1 MDIFF
6 LPMNVQ
12 YHTYINM
19 AVSIPRDVKKKILC
33 LFVPIIICF
42 SFYIIFLRI
51 LMVSKPIQLRYIL
64 TNFMVC
70 LVGFGIT
77 VILVPIVAR
86 QHLKMNLFGYDIN
99 KKGLHKENVKIPE
112 AMGLVAGGVFLATFV
127 AFQTYLNLQDFNHE
141 ANKLQF
147 WSSFF
152 TIGFALGLGYIDD
165 IKNLPWKAK
174 IFLPTL
180 PGLILL
186 MTYTGGTEIVI
197 PKILQSLLNIEPL
210 YNLGWI
216 YKSCIFLITIFCFN
230 SINIYAGINGLE
242 VGQSIII
249 TLAVMAHNVIQ
260 ITNNIA
266 PQAHMFSMY
275 MMQPFLVASLG
286 LFIFNWHPALIFV
299 GDTYTYFAGT
309 TLAVAGIHGHF
320 WKTMFFFF
328 IPQLLNFVYSLPQLF
343 KIVPCPRHRLPRF
356 DKESGLLIGSN
367 DMNLINLVL
376 RWHGPWSEKKLCTF
390 LLSFQVLCCVFILV
404 VSNLIL

>member
-19 AVSIPRDVKKKILC
+19 AVSIPRDVRKKILC

-42 SFYIIFLRI
+42 SFYIIFLCI

-70 LVGFGIT
+70 LVGFGII
-77 VILVPIVAR
+77 VVLVPIVAR

-99 KKGLHKENVKIPE
+99 KKDLHKENVKIPE

-180 PGLILL
+180 PSLILL

-197 PKILQSLLNIEPL
+197 PRILQSLLNIEPL